1 MDIEFNYSMNEIES
15 LVIILVRLIYLLL
28 KIDLIIDL
36 RIFSHAKLEQYFFVS
51 KFNYRFFSKMTLDQ
65 SNIDLSTLTPMMQ
78 QYMTVK
84 LQHPH
89 SLMFYRMGDFYELFF
104 DDAHKAA
111 KILGITL
118 THRGKANGQPIPMA
132 GVPYHAA
139 EGYLARLVKKGET
152 VVICEQL
159 GEVTGKGPVERGVV
173 RIITP
178 GTLTDDALLNAHQ
191 SSNLVSICIK
201 SDEIGIALL
210 DLSAGIF
217 KVQQQSFQAE
227 QLPLELARLMPSEL
241 LIDEDFK
248 HPEVV
253 EQIKQIL
260 DCPVTKRPN
269 VDFNLN
275 NAQKTLCDQFAV
287 STLSG
292 FGIEHLELA
301 KAAAAALIH
310 YAKDTQ
316 KTALPHIRS
325 IRLEQSSD
333 FIALDPVTRR
343 NLEIID
349 PLFEHGTSLF
359 DLTNQCQT
367 AMGSRLLSRT
377 LMQPIRDTAL
387 LDQRLDAIQ
396 TILSGYHEAPI
407 RLVLKEISD
416 IERVLSRVAL
426 GSARPRDLV
435 QLRQAC
441 AQIPY
446 LRHALAPMTSTP
458 QSALINQL
466 NEELGDF
473 NGLHHRLMSA
483 IVENPPVLLR
493 DGNVIANGFD
503 HELDELRQIR
513 DHAGQF
519 LIDLEIKERET
530 TGINTLKIGYNRVSG
545 YYIELTRA
553 QAEQAPAHYIRRQTL
568 KNAER
573 YITPE
578 LKSFE
583 DKVLSS
589 ESRALAREKLL
600 FEMLL
605 DELRQDIANL
615 QMMASAIAQLDV
627 LTNFAHL
634 SRLYNWNR
642 PEFSPEI
649 GIHIQA
655 GRHPVVESLI
665 KTPYTPNDTYL
676 DVQHRMSIIT
686 GPNMGGKS
694 TFMRQTALITLL
706 AYCGSFVPA
715 KFAKLGPIDRI
726 FTRIGSADDLSSGK
740 STFMVEMTETS
751 QILHHA
757 TQQSLVLMDEV
768 GRGTSTYD
776 GLSLAWACVLDLT
789 HRIKCL
795 CLFATHYF
803 ELTELGMD
811 PCIDNY
817 HVTAQEVNGHLILL
831 HKVQKGPA
839 SQSHGLQVAK
849 LAGIPQNVIKE
860 AQAKLKKL
868 EKLQLQTQPV
878 QKDLF
883 SQDLF
888 SNSEPVEKIIEVEK
902 VVEIHQPS
910 QVEQLLS
917 EIIVDDLS
925 PRQALDQLYQL
936 KQLLQKS

>member
-1 MDIEFNYSMNEIES
+1 MSFMEN
-15 LVIILVRLIYLLL
+15 
-28 KIDLIIDL
+28 
-36 RIFSHAKLEQYFFVS
+36 
-51 KFNYRFFSKMTLDQ
+51 MTDF
-65 SNIDLSTLTPMMQ
+65 STLTPMMQ
-78 QYMTVK
+78 QYMSVK
-84 LQHPH
+84 AQHPH

-111 KILGITL
+111 KLLGITL
-118 THRGKANGQPIPMA
+118 THRGKANGNPIPMA

-152 VVICEQL
+152 VVICEQI

-191 SSNLVSICIK
+191 SSNLVSIAIHQNQ
-201 SDEIGIALL
+201 IGIALL

-217 KVQQQSFQAE
+217 KVQQQEFKAE

-241 LIDEDFK
+241 VLNEDIQDQALL
-248 HPEVV
+248 
-253 EQIKQIL
+253 EQIKSLIE
-260 DCPVTKRPN
+260 CPITKRPN

-275 NAQKTLCDQFAV
+275 NAQKTLCDQLGV

-292 FGIEHLELA
+292 FGIDELPLA
-301 KAAAAALIH
+301 KVAAAALIH
-310 YAKDTQ
+310 YAKETQ

-325 IRLEQSSD
+325 IKLEQSSD

-359 DLTNQCQT
+359 NLVNDCQT
-367 AMGSRLLSRT
+367 AMGGRLLART
-377 LMQPIRDTAL
+377 LMQPLRDTAL
-387 LDQRLDAIQ
+387 LDQRLDAIEV
-396 TILSGYHEAPI
+396 LLKGYHEAPV
-407 RLVLKEISD
+407 RLILKEISD
-416 IERVLSRVAL
+416 IERVLSRIAL

-441 AQIPY
+441 AQIPF
-446 LRHALAPMTSTP
+446 LRNAIQPIVSQNHST
-458 QSALINQL
+458 LIQQL
-466 NEELGDF
+466 NDELGDF
-473 NGLHHRLMSA
+473 NGLHLRLMNA

-493 DGNVIANGFD
+493 DGNVIAEGFD
-503 HELDELRQIR
+503 SELDELRQIR

-519 LIDLEIKERET
+519 LIDLEIREREN

-553 QAEQAPAHYIRRQTL
+553 QAEQAPDSYIRRQTL

-589 ESRALAREKLL
+589 ESRALAREKAL

-605 DELRQDIANL
+605 DELRQDIGNL
-615 QMMASAIAQLDV
+615 QMMSAAIAQIDL
-627 LTNFAHL
+627 LSNFAHQA
-634 SRLYNWNR
+634 RLYSWNR

-649 GIHIQA
+649 GIQIQA

-665 KTPYTPNDTYL
+665 KTPYTPNDTQL
-676 DVQHRMSIIT
+676 DFNHRMSIIT

-694 TFMRQTALITLL
+694 TFMRQTALISLL
-706 AYCGSFVPA
+706 AYCGSYVPA
-715 KFAKLGPIDRI
+715 KAAKLGPIDRI

-757 TQQSLVLMDEV
+757 TNQSLVLMDEV

-789 HRIKCL
+789 KRIQCL

-803 ELTELGMD
+803 ELTELSKE
-811 PCIDNY
+811 PCIENY
-817 HVTAQEVNGHLILL
+817 HVTAKEINGQLILL
-831 HKVQKGPA
+831 HKVQHGPA

-849 LAGIPQNVIKE
+849 LAGIPESVIKD
-860 AQAKLKKL
+860 AQHRLRIL
-868 EKLQLQTQPV
+868 EKQQQPQVV
-878 QKDLF
+878 QN
-883 SQDLF
+883 DLF
-888 SNSEPVEKIIEVEK
+888 SNLQEAEVIEKVIEVEK
-902 VVEIHQPS
+902 SSPALDALKV
-910 QVEQLLS
+910 LDL
-917 EIIVDDLS
+917 DDLT
-925 PRQALDQLYQL
+925 PRQALEQLYQL
-936 KQLLQKS
+936 KQLLKA

>member
-1 MDIEFNYSMNEIES
+1 MNMTEIM
-15 LVIILVRLIYLLL
+15 
-28 KIDLIIDL
+28 
-36 RIFSHAKLEQYFFVS
+36 A
-51 KFNYRFFSKMTLDQ
+51 
-65 SNIDLSTLTPMMQ
+65 DLSSHTPMMQ
-78 QYMTVK
+78 QYLRVK
-84 LQHPH
+84 MEHPH

-111 KILGITL
+111 KLLGITL
-118 THRGKANGQPIPMA
+118 THRGKTSGKPIPMA
-132 GVPYHAA
+132 GIPYHAA

-152 VVICEQL
+152 VVICEQI

-178 GTLTDDALLNAHQ
+178 GTLTDDALLNSHQ
-191 SSNLVSICIK
+191 SSNLVSLCLQQNQ
-201 SDEIGIALL
+201 IGIALL

-217 KVQQQSFQAE
+217 KVQQMDYLPE
-227 QLPLELARLMPSEL
+227 QLAIELSRLMPSE
-241 LIDEDFK
+241 IVVDEDIVD
-248 HPEVV
+248 PNII
-253 EQIKQIL
+253 EQVKKQL

-292 FGIEHLELA
+292 FGIDHLPLA

-310 YAKDTQ
+310 YAKETQ

-325 IRLEQSSD
+325 IQLEQSSN

-343 NLEIID
+343 NLELVE

-359 DLTNQCQT
+359 QLINDCQT

-377 LMQPIRDTAL
+377 LMQPLRDTAL
-387 LDQRLDAIQ
+387 LDARLDAIQ
-396 TILSGYHEAPI
+396 ALIQGYHESPV

-446 LRHALAPMTSTP
+446 LRHALQPIVSAQ
-458 QSALINQL
+458 QSALIQNL

-473 NGLHHRLMSA
+473 HGLHQRLMQA

-493 DGNVIANGFD
+493 DGNVIAEGFD
-503 HELDELRQIR
+503 SELDELRKIR

-519 LIDLEIKERET
+519 LIDLEVKERQES
-530 TGINTLKIGYNRVSG
+530 GIPTLKIGYNRVSG

-553 QAEQAPAHYIRRQTL
+553 QAEQAPEHYIRRQTL

-589 ESRALAREKLL
+589 ESRALAREKML

-605 DELRQDIANL
+605 DELRQDIAQL
-615 QMMASAIAQLDV
+615 QMMSSAIAQIDL
-627 LTNFAHL
+627 LANFAHQA
-634 SRLYNWNR
+634 RLRNWAR
-642 PEFSPEI
+642 PEYSPEI
-649 GIHIQA
+649 GIKITA
-655 GRHPVVESLI
+655 GRHPVVEALS
-665 KTPYTPNDTYL
+665 KTAFTPNDTLL
-676 DVQHRMSIIT
+676 DYNHRLAIIT

-694 TFMRQTALITLL
+694 TYMRQTALIALL
-706 AYCGSFVPA
+706 GYCGSYVPA
-715 KFAKLGPIDRI
+715 QTAVLGPIDRV
-726 FTRIGSADDLSSGK
+726 FTRIGSADDLSTGK

-757 TQQSLVLMDEV
+757 TSQSLVLMDEV

-776 GLSLAWACVLDLT
+776 GLSLAWACVLDLSK
-789 HRIKCL
+789 RIKCL

-803 ELTELGMD
+803 ELTELSKESGV
-811 PCIDNY
+811 DNY
-817 HVTAQEVNGHLILL
+817 HVTAKEMNGNLILL
-831 HKVQKGPA
+831 HKVQQGPA

-849 LAGIPQNVIKE
+849 LAGIPANVIKE
-860 AQAKLKKL
+860 AQNRLRIL
-868 EKLQLQTQPV
+868 EKQQHKNVNLAV
-878 QKDLF
+878 QDDLF
-883 SQDLF
+883 APATS
-888 SNSEPVEKIIEVEK
+888 SAEPEVIERVIEVEK
-902 VVEIHQPS
+902 PS
-910 QVEQLLS
+910 PALDLLRS
-917 EIIVDDLS
+917 IDVDNLT
-925 PRQALDQLYQL
+925 PRQALEQLYALKEQL
-936 KQLLQKS
+936 NA

>member
-1 MDIEFNYSMNEIES
+1 MNMTEIM
-15 LVIILVRLIYLLL
+15 
-28 KIDLIIDL
+28 
-36 RIFSHAKLEQYFFVS
+36 A
-51 KFNYRFFSKMTLDQ
+51 
-65 SNIDLSTLTPMMQ
+65 DLSSHTPMMQ
-78 QYMTVK
+78 QYLRVK
-84 LQHPH
+84 MEHPH

-111 KILGITL
+111 KLLGITL
-118 THRGKANGQPIPMA
+118 THRGKTSGKPIPMA

-152 VVICEQL
+152 VVICEQI

-178 GTLTDDALLNAHQ
+178 GTLTDDALLNSHQ
-191 SSNLVSICIK
+191 SSNLVSLCLQQNQ
-201 SDEIGIALL
+201 IGIALL

-217 KVQQQSFQAE
+217 KVQQMDYLPE
-227 QLPLELARLMPSEL
+227 QLAIELSRLMPSE
-241 LIDEDFK
+241 IVVDEDIVD
-248 HPEVV
+248 PNII
-253 EQIKQIL
+253 EQVKKQL

-287 STLSG
+287 SSLSG
-292 FGIEHLELA
+292 FGIDHLPLA

-310 YAKDTQ
+310 YAKETQ

-325 IRLEQSSD
+325 IQLEQSSD

-343 NLEIID
+343 NLELVE

-359 DLTNQCQT
+359 QLINDCQT

-377 LMQPIRDTAL
+377 LMQPLRDTAL
-387 LDQRLDAIQ
+387 LDARLDAIQ
-396 TILSGYHEAPI
+396 ALIQGYHESPV

-446 LRHALAPMTSTP
+446 LRHALQPIVSAQ
-458 QSALINQL
+458 QSALIQNL

-473 NGLHHRLMSA
+473 HGLHQRLMQA

-493 DGNVIANGFD
+493 DGNVIAEGFD
-503 HELDELRQIR
+503 SELDELRKIR

-519 LIDLEIKERET
+519 LIDLEVKERQES
-530 TGINTLKIGYNRVSG
+530 GIPTLKIGYNRVSG

-553 QAEQAPAHYIRRQTL
+553 QAEQAPEHYIRRQTL

-589 ESRALAREKLL
+589 ESRALAREKML

-605 DELRQDIANL
+605 DELRQDIAQL
-615 QMMASAIAQLDV
+615 QMMSSAIAQIDL
-627 LTNFAHL
+627 LANFAHQA
-634 SRLYNWNR
+634 RLRNWAR
-642 PEFSPEI
+642 PEYSPEI
-649 GIHIQA
+649 GIKITA
-655 GRHPVVESLI
+655 GRHPVVEALS
-665 KTPYTPNDTYL
+665 KTAFTPNDTML
-676 DVQHRMSIIT
+676 DYNHRLVIIT

-694 TFMRQTALITLL
+694 TYMRQTALIALL
-706 AYCGSFVPA
+706 GYCGSYVPA
-715 KFAKLGPIDRI
+715 QAAVLGPIDRV
-726 FTRIGSADDLSSGK
+726 FTRIGSADDLSTGK

-757 TQQSLVLMDEV
+757 TSQSLVLMDEV

-776 GLSLAWACVLDLT
+776 GLSLAWACVLDLSK
-789 HRIKCL
+789 RIKCL

-803 ELTELGMD
+803 ELTELSKESGV
-811 PCIDNY
+811 DNY
-817 HVTAQEVNGHLILL
+817 HVTAKEMNGNLILL
-831 HKVQKGPA
+831 HKVQHGPA

-849 LAGIPQNVIKE
+849 LAGIPANVIKE
-860 AQAKLKKL
+860 AQNRLRIL
-868 EKLQLQTQPV
+868 EKQQLKNVNLAV
-878 QKDLF
+878 QDDLF
-883 SQDLF
+883 APATSLA
-888 SNSEPVEKIIEVEK
+888 EAEIIERVIEVEK
-902 VVEIHQPS
+902 PS
-910 QVEQLLS
+910 PALDLLRS
-917 EIIVDDLS
+917 LDVDNLT
-925 PRQALDQLYQL
+925 PRQALDQLYALKEQL
-936 KQLLQKS
+936 NS

>member
-1 MDIEFNYSMNEIES
+1 MNMKEIM
-15 LVIILVRLIYLLL
+15 
-28 KIDLIIDL
+28 
-36 RIFSHAKLEQYFFVS
+36 A
-51 KFNYRFFSKMTLDQ
+51 
-65 SNIDLSTLTPMMQ
+65 DLSSHTPMMQ
-78 QYMTVK
+78 QYLRVK
-84 LQHPH
+84 MEHPH

-111 KILGITL
+111 KLLGITL
-118 THRGKANGQPIPMA
+118 THRGKTSGKPIPMA

-152 VVICEQL
+152 VVICEQI

-178 GTLTDDALLNAHQ
+178 GTLTDDALLNTHQ
-191 SSNLVSICIK
+191 SSNLVALCLQQNQ
-201 SDEIGIALL
+201 IGIALL

-217 KVQQQSFQAE
+217 KVQQMDYRPE
-227 QLPLELARLMPSEL
+227 QLAIELSRLMPSE
-241 LIDEDFK
+241 IVVDEDIVD
-248 HPEVV
+248 PNII
-253 EQIKQIL
+253 EQVKKQL

-275 NAQKTLCDQFAV
+275 NAQKTLCDQFSV

-292 FGIEHLELA
+292 FGLDHLPLA

-310 YAKDTQ
+310 YAKETQ

-325 IRLEQSSD
+325 IQLEQSSD

-343 NLEIID
+343 NLELVE

-359 DLTNQCQT
+359 QLINDCQT
-367 AMGSRLLSRT
+367 SMGGRLLSRT
-377 LMQPIRDTAL
+377 LMQPLRDTAL
-387 LDQRLDAIQ
+387 LDARLDAIQ
-396 TILSGYHEAPI
+396 SLLQGYHESPV

-446 LRHALAPMTSTP
+446 LRHALQPIVSAQ
-458 QSALINQL
+458 QSQLIQNL

-473 NGLHHRLMSA
+473 HGLHQRLMQA

-493 DGNVIANGFD
+493 DGNVIAEGFD
-503 HELDELRQIR
+503 NELDELRKIR

-519 LIDLEIKERET
+519 LIDLEIKEREQS
-530 TGINTLKIGYNRVSG
+530 GIPTLKIGYNRVSG

-553 QAEQAPAHYIRRQTL
+553 QAEQAPEHYIRRQTL

-589 ESRALAREKLL
+589 ESRALAREKML

-605 DELRQDIANL
+605 DELRQDIAQL
-615 QMMASAIAQLDV
+615 QMMSSAIAQIDL
-627 LTNFAHL
+627 LANFAHQA
-634 SRLYNWNR
+634 RLRNWAR
-642 PEFSPEI
+642 PEYSPET
-649 GIHIQA
+649 GIKITA
-655 GRHPVVESLI
+655 GRHPVVEALS
-665 KTPYTPNDTYL
+665 KTAFTPNDTML
-676 DVQHRMSIIT
+676 DYNHRLAIIT

-694 TFMRQTALITLL
+694 TYMRQTALIALL
-706 AYCGSFVPA
+706 GYCGSYVPA
-715 KFAKLGPIDRI
+715 QAAILGPIDRV
-726 FTRIGSADDLSSGK
+726 FTRIGSADDLSTGK

-757 TQQSLVLMDEV
+757 TSQSLVLMDEV

-776 GLSLAWACVLDLT
+776 GLSLAWACVLDLSK
-789 HRIKCL
+789 RIKCL

-803 ELTELGMD
+803 ELTELSKESGV
-811 PCIDNY
+811 DNY
-817 HVTAQEVNGHLILL
+817 HVTAKEMNGNLILL
-831 HKVQKGPA
+831 HKVQHGPA

-849 LAGIPQNVIKE
+849 LAGIPTNVIKE
-860 AQAKLKKL
+860 AQNRLRIL
-868 EKLQLQTQPV
+868 EKQQLKNVNLAV
-878 QKDLF
+878 QDDLF
-883 SQDLF
+883 TPATSLA
-888 SNSEPVEKIIEVEK
+888 EAEIIERVIEVEK
-902 VVEIHQPS
+902 PS
-910 QVEQLLS
+910 PALDLLRS
-917 EIIVDDLS
+917 IDVDNLT
-925 PRQALDQLYQL
+925 PRQALDQLYALKEQL
-936 KQLLQKS
+936 NS

>member
-1 MDIEFNYSMNEIES
+1 MYMNMQEI
-15 LVIILVRLIYLLL
+15 V
-28 KIDLIIDL
+28 
-36 RIFSHAKLEQYFFVS
+36 A
-51 KFNYRFFSKMTLDQ
+51 
-65 SNIDLSTLTPMMQ
+65 DLSSHTPMMQ
-78 QYMTVK
+78 QYLKVK
-84 LQHPH
+84 IQHPH

-111 KILGITL
+111 KLLGITL

-132 GVPYHAA
+132 GVPYHSA

-152 VVICEQL
+152 VVICEQI

-178 GTLTDDALLNAHQ
+178 GTLTDDALLNSYQ
-191 SSNLVSICIK
+191 SSNLVALCLQQNQ
-201 SDEIGIALL
+201 IGIALL

-217 KVQQQSFQAE
+217 KVQQQEYQPE
-227 QLPLELARLMPSEL
+227 QLAIELSRLMPSE
-241 LIDEDFK
+241 IVVDEDIVDPNIIESVK
-248 HPEVV
+248 
-253 EQIKQIL
+253 KQL

-275 NAQKTLCDQFAV
+275 NAQKTLCDQLGVA
-287 STLSG
+287 TLSG
-292 FGIEHLELA
+292 FGIDHLPLA

-310 YAKDTQ
+310 YAKETQ
-316 KTALPHIRS
+316 RTALPHIRS
-325 IRLEQSSD
+325 IQLEQSSD

-343 NLEIID
+343 NLELIE

-359 DLTNQCQT
+359 QLINDCQT
-367 AMGSRLLSRT
+367 AMGGRLLSRT
-377 LMQPIRDTAL
+377 LMQPLRDTAL
-387 LDQRLDAIQ
+387 LDARLDA
-396 TILSGYHEAPI
+396 TEAILTGYHDAPI

-446 LRHALAPMTSTP
+446 LRHAVQPIVSAG
-458 QSALINQL
+458 QSKYLQQL

-473 NGLHHRLMSA
+473 QGLYQRLMAA
-483 IVENPPVLLR
+483 IVEQPPVLLR
-493 DGNVIANGFD
+493 DGNVIAEGFD
-503 HELDELRQIR
+503 SELDELRQIR

-519 LIDLEIKERET
+519 LIDLEIQERER

-545 YYIELTRA
+545 YYIELSRA
-553 QAEQAPAHYIRRQTL
+553 QAEQAPEHYIRRQTL

-589 ESRALAREKLL
+589 ESRALAREKML

-605 DELRQDIANL
+605 DELRQDIGNL
-615 QMMASAIAQLDV
+615 QMMSSAIAQIDV
-627 LTNFAHL
+627 LANFAHQA
-634 SRLYNWNR
+634 RLKNWTR

-649 GIHIQA
+649 GVKIVA
-655 GRHPVVESLI
+655 GRHPVVEALS
-665 KTPYTPNDTYL
+665 KTAFTPNDTTL
-676 DVQHRMSIIT
+676 DFNHRMAIIT

-694 TFMRQTALITLL
+694 TFMRQTALIALL
-706 AYCGSFVPA
+706 GYCGSYVPA
-715 KFAKLGPIDRI
+715 QAAVLGPIDRI
-726 FTRIGSADDLSSGK
+726 FTRIGSADDLSTGK

-757 TQQSLVLMDEV
+757 TNQSLVLMDEV

-789 HRIKCL
+789 KRIKCL

-803 ELTELGMD
+803 ELTELGKESG
-811 PCIDNY
+811 IDNY
-817 HVTAQEVNGHLILL
+817 HVTAKELNGNLILL
-831 HKVQKGPA
+831 HKVQQGPA

-849 LAGIPQNVIKE
+849 LAGIPTNVIKE
-860 AQAKLKKL
+860 AQNRLKIL
-868 EKLQLQTQPV
+868 EKQSHQSV
-878 QKDLF
+878 QKSVQHDLF
-883 SQDLF
+883 S
-888 SNSEPVEKIIEVEK
+888 EPVVETEVIERIVEVEK
-902 VVEIHQPS
+902 PS
-910 QVEQLLS
+910 PALEALRQLD
-917 EIIVDDLS
+917 VDNLT
-925 PRQALDQLYQL
+925 PRQALEQLYALKEQL
-936 KQLLQKS
+936 NA

>member
-1 MDIEFNYSMNEIES
+1 MYMNMQEI
-15 LVIILVRLIYLLL
+15 V
-28 KIDLIIDL
+28 
-36 RIFSHAKLEQYFFVS
+36 A
-51 KFNYRFFSKMTLDQ
+51 
-65 SNIDLSTLTPMMQ
+65 DLSSHTPMMQ
-78 QYMTVK
+78 QYLKVK
-84 LQHPH
+84 IQHPH

-111 KILGITL
+111 KLLGITL

-132 GVPYHAA
+132 GVPYHSA

-152 VVICEQL
+152 VVICEQI

-178 GTLTDDALLNAHQ
+178 GTLTDDALLNSYQ
-191 SSNLVSICIK
+191 SSNLVALCLQQNQ
-201 SDEIGIALL
+201 IGIALL

-217 KVQQQSFQAE
+217 KVQQQEYQPE
-227 QLPLELARLMPSEL
+227 QLAIELSRLMPSE
-241 LIDEDFK
+241 IVVDEDIVDPNIIESVK
-248 HPEVV
+248 
-253 EQIKQIL
+253 KQL

-275 NAQKTLCDQFAV
+275 NAQKTLCDQLGVA
-287 STLSG
+287 TLSG
-292 FGIEHLELA
+292 FGIDHLPLA

-310 YAKDTQ
+310 YAKETQ
-316 KTALPHIRS
+316 RTALPHIRS
-325 IRLEQSSD
+325 IQLEQSSD

-343 NLEIID
+343 NLELIE

-359 DLTNQCQT
+359 QLINDCQT
-367 AMGSRLLSRT
+367 AMGGRLLSRT
-377 LMQPIRDTAL
+377 LMQPLRDTAL
-387 LDQRLDAIQ
+387 LDARLDA
-396 TILSGYHEAPI
+396 TEAILTGYHDAPI

-446 LRHALAPMTSTP
+446 LRHAVQPIVSAG
-458 QSALINQL
+458 QSKYLQQL

-473 NGLHHRLMSA
+473 QGLYQRLMAA
-483 IVENPPVLLR
+483 IVEQPPVLLR
-493 DGNVIANGFD
+493 DGNVIAEGFD
-503 HELDELRQIR
+503 SELDELRQIR

-519 LIDLEIKERET
+519 LIDLEIQERER

-545 YYIELTRA
+545 YYIELSRA
-553 QAEQAPAHYIRRQTL
+553 QAEQAPEHYIRRQTL

-589 ESRALAREKLL
+589 ESRALAREKML

-605 DELRQDIANL
+605 DELRQDIGNL
-615 QMMASAIAQLDV
+615 QMMSSAIAQIDV
-627 LTNFAHL
+627 LANFAHQA
-634 SRLYNWNR
+634 RLKNWTR

-649 GIHIQA
+649 GVKIVA
-655 GRHPVVESLI
+655 GRHPVVEALS
-665 KTPYTPNDTYL
+665 KTTFTPNDTTL
-676 DVQHRMSIIT
+676 DFNHRMAIIT

-694 TFMRQTALITLL
+694 TFMRQTALIALL
-706 AYCGSFVPA
+706 GYCGSYVPA
-715 KFAKLGPIDRI
+715 QAAVLGPIDRI
-726 FTRIGSADDLSSGK
+726 FTRIGSADDLSTGK

-757 TQQSLVLMDEV
+757 TNQSLVLMDEV

-789 HRIKCL
+789 KRIKCL

-803 ELTELGMD
+803 ELTELGKESG
-811 PCIDNY
+811 IDNY
-817 HVTAQEVNGHLILL
+817 HVTAKELNGNLILL
-831 HKVQKGPA
+831 HKVQQGPA

-849 LAGIPQNVIKE
+849 LAGIPANVIKE
-860 AQAKLKKL
+860 AQNRLKIL
-868 EKLQLQTQPV
+868 EKQSHQSV
-878 QKDLF
+878 QKSVQHDLF
-883 SQDLF
+883 S
-888 SNSEPVEKIIEVEK
+888 EPVVETEVIERIVEVEK
-902 VVEIHQPS
+902 PLPALEALR
-910 QVEQLLS
+910 QLD
-917 EIIVDDLS
+917 VDNLT
-925 PRQALDQLYQL
+925 PRQALEQLYALKEQL
-936 KQLLQKS
+936 NV

>member
-1 MDIEFNYSMNEIES
+1 MNSVE
-15 LVIILVRLIYLLL
+15 LT
-28 KIDLIIDL
+28 
-36 RIFSHAKLEQYFFVS
+36 A
-51 KFNYRFFSKMTLDQ
+51 
-65 SNIDLSTLTPMMQ
+65 DLSSFTPMMQ
-78 QYMTVK
+78 QYLTVK
-84 LQHPH
+84 RQHPH

-104 DDAHKAA
+104 EDAKKAT
-111 KILGITL
+111 KLLGITL
-118 THRGKANGQPIPMA
+118 THRGKANGEPIPMA

-152 VVICEQL
+152 VVICEQV
-159 GEVTGKGPVERGVV
+159 GEVTGKGPVERAVV

-178 GTLTDDALLNAHQ
+178 GTLTDDALLTAHQ
-191 SSNLVSICIK
+191 SSNLLALCIQHNQM
-201 SDEIGIALL
+201 GIALL

-217 KVQQQSFQAE
+217 KVQQQE
-227 QLPLELARLMPSEL
+227 YKPENLPLELARLMPSEI
-241 LIDEDFK
+241 LIDEDLVDTHIIESIK
-248 HPEVV
+248 
-253 EQIKQIL
+253 KQI
-260 DCPVTKRPN
+260 DCPITKRPN

-292 FGIEHLELA
+292 FGIDHLPLA
-301 KAAAAALIH
+301 KAAAASLIH
-310 YAKDTQ
+310 YAKETQ

-325 IRLEQSSD
+325 IKLEQSSD

-343 NLEIID
+343 NLEIIE

-359 DLTNQCQT
+359 SLINDTET
-367 AMGSRLLSRT
+367 AMGGRLLSRT
-377 LMQPIRDTAL
+377 LMQPLRDSAI
-387 LDQRLDAIQ
+387 LDARLDAIE
-396 TILSGYHEAPI
+396 ILLKGYHESPI
-407 RLVLKEISD
+407 RLVLKDISD

-441 AQIPY
+441 AQIPL
-446 LRHALAPMTSTP
+446 LRHALQPILTQQNTSVLL
-458 QSALINQL
+458 SELNQ
-466 NEELGDF
+466 ELGDF
-473 NGLHHRLMSA
+473 NGLHARLMSA

-493 DGNVIANGFD
+493 DGNVIAEGFD
-503 HELDELRQIR
+503 SELDELRKIR

-519 LIDLEIKERET
+519 LIDLEAQEREN
-530 TGINTLKIGYNRVSG
+530 TGIHTLKIGYNRVSG

-553 QAEQAPAHYIRRQTL
+553 QADQAPEHYIRRQTL

-589 ESRALAREKLL
+589 ESRALAREKML

-605 DELRQDIANL
+605 EELRADIGNL
-615 QMMASAIAQLDV
+615 QMMSSAIAQIDL
-627 LTNFAHL
+627 LTNFAHQA
-634 SRLYNWNR
+634 RLNNWNR
-642 PEFSPEI
+642 PEYLPEVGVNI
-649 GIHIQA
+649 IA
-655 GRHPVVESLI
+655 GRHPVVESLS
-665 KTPYTPNDTYL
+665 KTPFTPNDTML
-676 DVQHRMSIIT
+676 DFNHRMAIIT

-694 TFMRQTALITLL
+694 TFMRQTALISLL

-715 KFAKLGPIDRI
+715 KSAQLGPIDRI
-726 FTRIGSADDLSSGK
+726 FTRIGSADDLSTGK

-757 TQQSLVLMDEV
+757 TNQSLVLMDEV

-789 HRIKCL
+789 KRIKCL

-803 ELTELGMD
+803 ELTELAKENA
-811 PCIDNY
+811 IDNY
-817 HVTAQEVNGHLILL
+817 HVTAKELNGNLILL

-849 LAGIPQNVIKE
+849 LAGIPESVIKE
-860 AQAKLKKL
+860 AQKRLKIL
-868 EKLQLQTQPV
+868 EKQQQQQINHTV
-878 QKDLF
+878 QNDLF
-883 SQDLF
+883 TEMD
-888 SNSEPVEKIIEVEK
+888 NTPEVIET
-902 VVEIHQPS
+902 VVEIEKS
-910 QVEQLLS
+910 
-917 EIIVDDLS
+917 S
-925 PRQALDQLYQL
+925 PALDALSVLDVDNLTPREALAQLYHL
-936 KQLLQKS
+936 KDLLKKD

>member
-1 MDIEFNYSMNEIES
+1 
-15 LVIILVRLIYLLL
+15 
-28 KIDLIIDL
+28 
-36 RIFSHAKLEQYFFVS
+36 
-51 KFNYRFFSKMTLDQ
+51 MT
-65 SNIDLSTLTPMMQ
+65 SSEVMTDLSSLTPMMQ
-78 QYMTVK
+78 QYMSVK
-84 LQHPH
+84 MQHPD

-104 DDAHKAA
+104 EDAHKAA

-118 THRGKANGQPIPMA
+118 THRGKAHGQPIPMA

-139 EGYLARLVKKGET
+139 EGYLARLVKRGET

-178 GTLTDDALLNAHQ
+178 GTLTDDALLGAHQ
-191 SSNLVSICIK
+191 SSNLVALCIHQ
-201 SDEIGIALL
+201 DQIGVALL

-217 KVQQQSFQAE
+217 KVQQQKYDLN
-227 QLPLELARLMPSEL
+227 QLAIELARLMPSEIVL
-241 LIDEDFK
+241 DENINDSEIIE
-248 HPEVV
+248 HL
-253 EQIKQIL
+253 KQQL
-260 DCPVTKRPN
+260 DVPITKRPN

-292 FGIEHLELA
+292 FGIDHLPLA

-310 YAKDTQ
+310 YAKETQ

-325 IRLEQSSD
+325 IKLEQSSD

-359 DLTNQCQT
+359 QLVNDCQT
-367 AMGSRLLSRT
+367 AMGGRLLSRT
-377 LMQPIRDTAL
+377 LMQPLRDTAL
-387 LDQRLDAIQ
+387 LDERLHAIQ
-396 TILSGYHEAPI
+396 ALLNGFHESPV

-416 IERVLSRVAL
+416 IERVLSRIAL

-441 AQIPY
+441 AQIPF
-446 LRHALAPMTSTP
+446 LRHALQPIVSTN
-458 QSALINQL
+458 QSRLLSQL
-466 NEELGDF
+466 NDELGDF
-473 NGLHHRLMSA
+473 NGLHAHLMAA

-493 DGNVIANGFD
+493 DGNVIAEGFD
-503 HELDELRQIR
+503 SELDELRQIR

-519 LIDLEIKERET
+519 LIDLEIREREQS
-530 TGINTLKIGYNRVSG
+530 GISTLKIGYNRVSG
-545 YYIELTRA
+545 YYIELSRA
-553 QAEQAPAHYIRRQTL
+553 QAAQAPEHYIRRQTL

-589 ESRALAREKLL
+589 ESRALAREKML
-600 FEMLL
+600 FEALL
-605 DELRQDIANL
+605 NELREDIANL
-615 QMMASAIAQLDV
+615 QMMSAAIAHIDTLC
-627 LTNFAHL
+627 NFAHQARL
-634 SRLYNWNR
+634 KNWSR
-642 PEFSPEI
+642 PKFSPEI
-649 GIHIQA
+649 GVHIQA
-655 GRHPVVESLI
+655 GRHPVVEALN
-665 KTPYTPNDTYL
+665 KTAYTPNDTTL
-676 DVQHRMSIIT
+676 DFNHRMAIIT

-694 TFMRQTALITLL
+694 TFMRQTALIALL
-706 AYCGSFVPA
+706 AYSGSFVPA
-715 KFAKLGPIDRI
+715 QAATLGPIDRI
-726 FTRIGSADDLSSGK
+726 FTRIGSADDLSTGK

-757 TQQSLVLMDEV
+757 TSQSLVLMDEV

-789 HRIKCL
+789 KRIQCL

-803 ELTELGMD
+803 ELTELDKEVG
-811 PCIDNY
+811 IDNY
-817 HVTAQEVNGHLILL
+817 HVTAKELNGNLILL

-849 LAGIPQNVIKE
+849 LAGIPNNVILD
-860 AQAKLKKL
+860 AQKRLNIL
-868 EKLQLQTQPV
+868 EKQQGQTKAPTV
-878 QKDLF
+878 QHDLF
-883 SQDLF
+883 A
-888 SNSEPVEKIIEVEK
+888 EPEVQIVEKMIEVPQK
-902 VVEIHQPS
+902 SAALDYLNALDI
-910 QVEQLLS
+910 
-917 EIIVDDLS
+917 DNLS
-925 PRQALDQLYQL
+925 PREALQQLYAL
-936 KQLLQKS
+936 KDLV

>member
-1 MDIEFNYSMNEIES
+1 MYMNMQEI
-15 LVIILVRLIYLLL
+15 V
-28 KIDLIIDL
+28 
-36 RIFSHAKLEQYFFVS
+36 A
-51 KFNYRFFSKMTLDQ
+51 
-65 SNIDLSTLTPMMQ
+65 DLSSHTPMMQ
-78 QYMTVK
+78 QYLKVK
-84 LQHPH
+84 IQHPH

-111 KILGITL
+111 KLLGITL

-132 GVPYHAA
+132 GVPYHSA

-152 VVICEQL
+152 VVICEQI

-178 GTLTDDALLNAHQ
+178 GTLTDDALLNSYQ
-191 SSNLVSICIK
+191 SSNLVALCLQQNQ
-201 SDEIGIALL
+201 IGIALL

-217 KVQQQSFQAE
+217 KVQQQEYQPE
-227 QLPLELARLMPSEL
+227 QLAIELSRLMPSE
-241 LIDEDFK
+241 IVVDEDIVDPNIIESVK
-248 HPEVV
+248 
-253 EQIKQIL
+253 KQL

-275 NAQKTLCDQFAV
+275 NAQKTLCDQLGVA
-287 STLSG
+287 TLSG
-292 FGIEHLELA
+292 FGIDHLPLA

-310 YAKDTQ
+310 YAKETQ
-316 KTALPHIRS
+316 RTALPHIRS
-325 IRLEQSSD
+325 IQLEQSSD

-343 NLEIID
+343 NLELIE

-359 DLTNQCQT
+359 QLINDCQT
-367 AMGSRLLSRT
+367 AMGGRLLSRT
-377 LMQPIRDTAL
+377 LMQPLRDTAL
-387 LDQRLDAIQ
+387 LDARLDA
-396 TILSGYHEAPI
+396 TEAILTGYHDAPI

-446 LRHALAPMTSTP
+446 LRHAVQPIVSAG
-458 QSALINQL
+458 QSKYLQQL

-473 NGLHHRLMSA
+473 QGLYQRLMAA
-483 IVENPPVLLR
+483 IVEQPPVLLR
-493 DGNVIANGFD
+493 DGNVIAEGFD
-503 HELDELRQIR
+503 SELDELRQIR

-519 LIDLEIKERET
+519 LIDLEIQERER

-545 YYIELTRA
+545 YYIELSRA
-553 QAEQAPAHYIRRQTL
+553 QAEQAPEHYIRRQTL

-589 ESRALAREKLL
+589 ESRALAREKML

-605 DELRQDIANL
+605 DELRQDIGNL
-615 QMMASAIAQLDV
+615 QMMSSAIAQIDV
-627 LTNFAHL
+627 LANFAHQA
-634 SRLYNWNR
+634 RLKNWTR

-649 GIHIQA
+649 GVKIVA
-655 GRHPVVESLI
+655 GRHPVVEALS
-665 KTPYTPNDTYL
+665 KTAFTPNDTTL
-676 DVQHRMSIIT
+676 DFNHRMAIIT

-694 TFMRQTALITLL
+694 TFMRQTALIALL
-706 AYCGSFVPA
+706 GYCGSYVPA
-715 KFAKLGPIDRI
+715 QAAVLGPIDRI
-726 FTRIGSADDLSSGK
+726 FTRIGSADDLSTGK

-757 TQQSLVLMDEV
+757 TNQSLVLMDEV

-789 HRIKCL
+789 KRIKCL

-803 ELTELGMD
+803 ELTELGKESG
-811 PCIDNY
+811 IDNY
-817 HVTAQEVNGHLILL
+817 HVTAKELNSNLILL
-831 HKVQKGPA
+831 HKVQQGPS

-849 LAGIPQNVIKE
+849 LAGIPANVIKE
-860 AQAKLKKL
+860 AQNRLKIL
-868 EKLQLQTQPV
+868 EKQSHQSV
-878 QKDLF
+878 QKSVQHDLF
-883 SQDLF
+883 S
-888 SNSEPVEKIIEVEK
+888 EPVVETEVIERLVEVEK
-902 VVEIHQPS
+902 PS
-910 QVEQLLS
+910 PALEALRQLD
-917 EIIVDDLS
+917 VDNLT
-925 PRQALDQLYQL
+925 PRQALEQLYALKEQL
-936 KQLLQKS
+936 NA

>member
-1 MDIEFNYSMNEIES
+1 MSFMEN
-15 LVIILVRLIYLLL
+15 
-28 KIDLIIDL
+28 
-36 RIFSHAKLEQYFFVS
+36 
-51 KFNYRFFSKMTLDQ
+51 MTDF
-65 SNIDLSTLTPMMQ
+65 STLTPMMQ
-78 QYMTVK
+78 QYMSVK
-84 LQHPH
+84 AQHPH

-111 KILGITL
+111 KLLGITL
-118 THRGKANGQPIPMA
+118 THRGKANGNPIPMA

-152 VVICEQL
+152 VVICEQI

-191 SSNLVSICIK
+191 SSNLVSIAIHQNQ
-201 SDEIGIALL
+201 IGIALL

-217 KVQQQSFQAE
+217 KVQQQEFKAE

-241 LIDEDFK
+241 VLNEDIQDQALL
-248 HPEVV
+248 
-253 EQIKQIL
+253 EQIKSLIE
-260 DCPVTKRPN
+260 CPITKRPN

-275 NAQKTLCDQFAV
+275 NAQKTLCDQLGV

-292 FGIEHLELA
+292 FGIDELPLA
-301 KAAAAALIH
+301 KVAAAALIH
-310 YAKDTQ
+310 YAKETQ

-325 IRLEQSSD
+325 IKLEQSSD

-359 DLTNQCQT
+359 NLVNDCQT
-367 AMGSRLLSRT
+367 AMGGRLLART
-377 LMQPIRDTAL
+377 LMQPLRDTAL
-387 LDQRLDAIQ
+387 LDQRLDAIE
-396 TILSGYHEAPI
+396 ILLNGYHEAPI
-407 RLVLKEISD
+407 RLILKEISD
-416 IERVLSRVAL
+416 IERVLSRIAL

-441 AQIPY
+441 AQIPF
-446 LRHALAPMTSTP
+446 LRNAIQPIVSQNQST
-458 QSALINQL
+458 LIQQL
-466 NEELGDF
+466 NDELGDF
-473 NGLHHRLMSA
+473 NGLHLRLMNA

-493 DGNVIANGFD
+493 DGNVIAEGFD
-503 HELDELRQIR
+503 SELDELRQIR

-519 LIDLEIKERET
+519 LIDLEIREREN

-553 QAEQAPAHYIRRQTL
+553 QAEQAPDSYIRRQTL
-568 KNAER
+568 KNAEL

-589 ESRALAREKLL
+589 ESRALAREKAL

-605 DELRQDIANL
+605 DELRQDIGNL
-615 QMMASAIAQLDV
+615 QMMSAAIAQIDL
-627 LTNFAHL
+627 LSNFAHQA
-634 SRLYNWNR
+634 RLYSWNR

-649 GIHIQA
+649 GIQIQA

-665 KTPYTPNDTYL
+665 KTPYTPNDTQL
-676 DVQHRMSIIT
+676 DFNHRMSIIT

-694 TFMRQTALITLL
+694 TFMRQTALISLL
-706 AYCGSFVPA
+706 AYCGSYVPA
-715 KFAKLGPIDRI
+715 KTAKLGPIDRI

-757 TQQSLVLMDEV
+757 TNQSLVLMDEV

-789 HRIKCL
+789 KRIQCL

-803 ELTELGMD
+803 ELTELSKE
-811 PCIDNY
+811 PCIENY
-817 HVTAQEVNGHLILL
+817 HVTAKEINGQLILL
-831 HKVQKGPA
+831 HKVQHGPA

-849 LAGIPQNVIKE
+849 LAGIPESVIKD
-860 AQAKLKKL
+860 AQHRLRIL
-868 EKLQLQTQPV
+868 EKQQQPQMV
-878 QKDLF
+878 QNDLF
-883 SQDLF
+883 SSLQ
-888 SNSEPVEKIIEVEK
+888 EPEVIEKVIEVEK
-902 VVEIHQPS
+902 S
-910 QVEQLLS
+910 SSALDALKNLDL
-917 EIIVDDLS
+917 DDLT
-925 PRQALDQLYQL
+925 PRQALEQLYQL
-936 KQLLQKS
+936 KQLLKA

>member
-1 MDIEFNYSMNEIES
+1 MNMTEIM
-15 LVIILVRLIYLLL
+15 
-28 KIDLIIDL
+28 
-36 RIFSHAKLEQYFFVS
+36 A
-51 KFNYRFFSKMTLDQ
+51 
-65 SNIDLSTLTPMMQ
+65 DLSSHTPMMQ
-78 QYMTVK
+78 QYLRVK
-84 LQHPH
+84 MEHPH

-111 KILGITL
+111 KLLGITL
-118 THRGKANGQPIPMA
+118 THRGKTSGKPIPMA

-152 VVICEQL
+152 VVICEQI

-178 GTLTDDALLNAHQ
+178 GTLTDDALLNSHQ
-191 SSNLVSICIK
+191 SSNLVSLCLQQNQ
-201 SDEIGIALL
+201 IGIALL

-217 KVQQQSFQAE
+217 KVQQMDYLPE
-227 QLPLELARLMPSEL
+227 QLAIELSRLMPSE
-241 LIDEDFK
+241 IVVDEDIVD
-248 HPEVV
+248 PNII
-253 EQIKQIL
+253 EQVKKQL

-292 FGIEHLELA
+292 FGIDHLPLA

-310 YAKDTQ
+310 YAKETQ

-325 IRLEQSSD
+325 IQLEQSSN

-343 NLEIID
+343 NLELVE

-359 DLTNQCQT
+359 QLINDCQT

-377 LMQPIRDTAL
+377 LMQPLRDTAL
-387 LDQRLDAIQ
+387 LDARLDAIQ
-396 TILSGYHEAPI
+396 ALIQGYHESPV

-446 LRHALAPMTSTP
+446 LRHALQPIVSAQ
-458 QSALINQL
+458 QSQLIQNL

-473 NGLHHRLMSA
+473 HGLHQRLMQA

-493 DGNVIANGFD
+493 DGNVIAEGFD
-503 HELDELRQIR
+503 NELDELRKIR

-519 LIDLEIKERET
+519 LIDLEIKEREQS
-530 TGINTLKIGYNRVSG
+530 GIPTLKIGYNRVSG

-553 QAEQAPAHYIRRQTL
+553 QAEQAPEHYIRRQTL

-589 ESRALAREKLL
+589 ESRALAREKML

-605 DELRQDIANL
+605 DELRQDIAQL
-615 QMMASAIAQLDV
+615 QMMSSAIAQIDL
-627 LTNFAHL
+627 LANFAHQA
-634 SRLYNWNR
+634 RLRNWAR
-642 PEFSPEI
+642 PEYSPEI
-649 GIHIQA
+649 GIKITA
-655 GRHPVVESLI
+655 GRHPVVEALS
-665 KTPYTPNDTYL
+665 KTAFTPNDTML
-676 DVQHRMSIIT
+676 DYNHRLVIIT

-694 TFMRQTALITLL
+694 TYMRQTALIALL
-706 AYCGSFVPA
+706 GYCGSYVPA
-715 KFAKLGPIDRI
+715 QAAVLGPIDRV
-726 FTRIGSADDLSSGK
+726 FTRIGSADDLSTGK

-757 TQQSLVLMDEV
+757 TSQSLVLMDEV

-776 GLSLAWACVLDLT
+776 GLSLAWACVLDLSK
-789 HRIKCL
+789 RIKCL

-803 ELTELGMD
+803 ELTELSKESGV
-811 PCIDNY
+811 DNY
-817 HVTAQEVNGHLILL
+817 HVTAKEMNGNLILL
-831 HKVQKGPA
+831 HKVQHGPA

-849 LAGIPQNVIKE
+849 LAGIPANVIKE
-860 AQAKLKKL
+860 AQNRLRIL
-868 EKLQLQTQPV
+868 EKQQLKNVNLAV
-878 QKDLF
+878 QDDLF
-883 SQDLF
+883 APATSLA
-888 SNSEPVEKIIEVEK
+888 EAEIIERVIEVEK
-902 VVEIHQPS
+902 PS
-910 QVEQLLS
+910 PALDLLRS
-917 EIIVDDLS
+917 IDVDNLT
-925 PRQALDQLYQL
+925 PRQALEQLYALKEQL
-936 KQLLQKS
+936 NS